1 MYDLPKFVPCHAETK
16 SFALAFINNEDWS
29 MKEHLLLHLN
39 KGLRILPMKL
49 VPYACVY
56 ILNGVLN
63 NICSLNPVRD

>member
-39 KGLRILPMKL
+39 KGFENTSNEVSAVCLCLYP
-49 VPYACVY
+49 
-56 ILNGVLN
+56 
-63 NICSLNPVRD
+63 